1 MTYHQYFFKYQ
12 KNTSNV
18 FIKNYTK
25 EPRVDAFF
33 RGYGLK
39 TVTCSSYL
47 GGFVGSEAAQSW
59 WLKEK
64 AEGWLSLVEI
74 MSGVSGN
81 LPQTAYVGLQ
91 NYLQKKWYIVQC
103 VNLEIGTAFQTVED
117 TLHNS
122 LLSALFMGAT
132 SQILGGAATVLTVT
146 QYGIALT
153 NRTQTTR
160 SNWTASCV
168 ITGHLFAALHR
179 TA

>member
-1 MTYHQYFFKYQ
+1 M
-12 KNTSNV
+12 
-18 FIKNYTK
+18 
-25 EPRVDAFF
+25 
-33 RGYGLK
+33 
-39 TVTCSSYL
+39 
-47 GGFVGSEAAQSW
+47 
-59 WLKEK
+59 
-64 AEGWLSLVEI
+64 VEI

-117 TLHNS
+117 TLQNS